1 MRLTDD
7 ERMAMRMLREE
18 LRLQDLYIVHDR
30 MEEFVDISIGR
41 VFISQVRALDRHK
54 YGGALPPERP
64 RKIVLENWKA
74 RIEAWTRVNEYEL
87 IGIVDWLVASCAQP
101 LPWIENLDE
110 LGRPKKLM
118 KCATLGALA
127 YEASKWAL
135 SRDAMLTNI
144 RLSPDDEHVEMDLGG
159 GLTLVRMM
167 TPAALDVEGARM
179 QHCIGK
185 GGYDVRLHEDYGCR
199 YYSVRASDGEP
210 VATIEVCDEYVDD
223 VSRGVIRQFQG
234 PRNAH
239 PDPVVVARVFESMQK
254 MNWVASW
261 ATSDRIEEHT
271 AAPLGPR
278 L

>member
-30 MEEFVDISIGR
+30 MEDFVDLSIGR

-54 YGGALPPERP
+54 YGGAMPPERP
-64 RKIVLENWKA
+64 RKIVLETWKA

-87 IGIVDWLVASCAQP
+87 ICIVDWLVASCAQP

-118 KCATLGALA
+118 KCGGLSDLA
-127 YEASKWAL
+127 YEANKWAFR
-135 SRDAMLTNI
+135 RDAALSNI
-144 RLSPDDEHVEMDLGG
+144 RLGPHDERHEMDLGG

-185 GGYDVRLHEDYGCR
+185 GGYDIRLHDDYGCR
-199 YYSVRASDGEP
+199 YYSVRSADGEP
-210 VATIEVCDEYVDD
+210 VATIEVCDEYVED
-223 VSRGVIRQFQG
+223 VSRGVIRQLQG
-234 PRNAH
+234 PRNSH
-239 PDPVVVARVFESMQK
+239 PDPVVVARVVEAMPD
-254 MNWVASW
+254 MNWFASW
-261 ATSDRIEEHT
+261 ATSDRIEEQA